1 MTERKILFEG
11 YPYKPIA
18 TDTDMTRITDKMNPA
33 TVLDTLRK
41 ADGYYITNTA
51 RDMSQSDYKNRI
63 LLHTDLIA
71 AKAREDAGYFSL
83 EITGGASVHVDILRK
98 QVDPFLKL
106 RLLREQ
112 MPNTMFQTLC
122 RGVNLFGYRPYPQNV
137 IRLTVREFAK
147 YVDVWRTFDFMNYI
161 PNMQAVFEEVTKAG
175 KINEPCICFSTGP
188 EHTNDYYV
196 KKVQEILDVTGEEI
210 ILCIK
215 NHGGLGT
222 PKRIG
227 ELVDAIKQTYPE
239 LPIHYHGHNTD
250 GNDIGRITA
259 AVLAGAT
266 IVDASDHAFT
276 GFYGPPPILTVIQT
290 LKDHDKVAIGIDEEA
305 VIESSDAIRDE
316 RPHYAQFESQI
327 KGFMPTVQIHKL
339 PGGAM
344 GSSLE
349 QASKGGFLDKMPDIL
364 HKELPKVQKELGN
377 YWSVTPGSQI
387 LWTTAVSNVLDGD
400 RYGNCSGDLKN
411 LLLGKYGPFPFY
423 KPADWIYE
431 KAFGPDWKKI
441 LEEQG
446 GVENIEDI
454 DIEKERKTLAER
466 LGKEPTEQQLVTYL
480 QHPNDAVEFFKFEEK
495 FGQSYVLPPSIF
507 LREGGFKLG
516 ESLVFRD
523 NNGKEHIIEIG
534 PSQQADDGKTNVYLN
549 VDHHQRAFVIEAEA
563 QAGAAAAVATLSKQ
577 EIANLAKT
585 GDIRAPFGG
594 NVYEISV
601 ETGQQVEAGD
611 QVAVLEAM
619 KMQTPVVSEISGTV
633 STISAKVGQALKTG
647 DKILLIASGE
657 E

>member
-1 MTERKILFEG
+1 
-11 YPYKPIA
+11 
-18 TDTDMTRITDKMNPA
+18 MTRITTQMSTPE
-33 TVLDTLRK
+33 VLSNLRNAK
-41 ADGYYITNTA
+41 GYYITNTA

-63 LLHTDLIA
+63 LLHTDLLA
-71 AKAREDAGYFSL
+71 APNREAAGYFSL

-106 RLLREQ
+106 KLLREA

-137 IRLTVREFAK
+137 IRFTVREFAK
-147 YVDVWRTFDFMNYI
+147 YVDVWRTFDFMNHI
-161 PNMQAVFEEVTKAG
+161 PNMEAVFEEVAKAG

-188 EHTNDYYV
+188 EHTNDFYV

-227 ELVDAIKQTYPE
+227 ELVDAIKQAYPE
-239 LPIHYHGHNTD
+239 IIIHYHGHNTD

-259 AVLAGAT
+259 AVQNGAT

-290 LKDHDKVAIGIDEEA
+290 LSDYGYEAIGVDEEA
-305 VIESSDAIRDE
+305 VIASSDAIQDQRQY
-316 RPHYAQFESQI
+316 YAPFESQI
-327 KGFMPTVQIHKL
+327 KGFLPTVQIHKL

-349 QASKGGFLDKMPDIL
+349 QAVKGGFLDRMPEIL
-364 HKELPKVQKELGN
+364 HKELPKVQIELGN

-387 LWTTAVSNVLDGD
+387 LWTTAVTNVLEGD
-400 RYGNCSGDLKN
+400 RYGNPSGDLKN

-423 KPADWIYE
+423 RPADWIYE
-431 KAFGPDWKKI
+431 KVFGKDWEKI
-441 LEEQG
+441 LEEEG
-446 GVENIEDI
+446 GVEIIEDM
-454 DIEKERKTLAER
+454 DIEQEKTTLTERI
-466 LGKEPTEQQLVTYL
+466 GKNPSEQQLATYL
-480 QHPNDAVEFFKFEEK
+480 QHPNDAVDFFKFEDT
-495 FGQSYVLPPSIF
+495 FGQVYVLPPSIF
-507 LREGGFKLG
+507 FRQGGFSMG
-516 ESLVFRD
+516 ETLSFRD
-523 NNGKEHIIEIG
+523 HNGKQHLIEIG
-534 PSQQADDGKTNVYLN
+534 PSGESEAGETNVLLN
-549 VDHHQRAFVIEAEA
+549 VDHHQRLFVFEPEAA
-563 QAGAAAAVATLSKQ
+563 SSGVAAAPTLSKE
-577 EIANLAKT
+577 EIAELAQA
-585 GDIRAPFGG
+585 GDIRAPFAG
-594 NVYEISV
+594 NLCAVNV
-601 ETGQQVEAGD
+601 KAGQEVSKGS

-619 KMQTPVVSEISGTV
+619 KMQTPVISDVDGIVETV
-633 STISAKVGQALKTG
+633 SAKIGDALKPG
-647 DKILLIASGE
+647 DKIVKINKAE